1 MPVET
6 ESKAAELYERF
17 RQGDKAA
24 FESLV
29 LEYRHSLT
37 LFIRRFVS
45 DMDTAEDLAADV
57 FVKLLVK
64 KPRYK
69 GNASFKTWLFTAG
82 RNLAVD
88 HLRKHGRT
96 LTEEEVRQEHSEGT
110 EDSFFKSERKRALY
124 RALNTLPRDEKQLMH
139 LIYIEDLGY
148 DHAEKV
154 LGVPKGKL
162 YAMARRAKGTLK
174 DILTKEGIEF

>member
-1 MPVET
+1 MTEET
-6 ESKAAELYERF
+6 HIKAAELYERF

-29 LEYRHSLT
+29 LEYRQGLT
-37 LFIRRFVS
+37 LFIRRFVG
-45 DMDTAEDLAADV
+45 DMDTAEDIAADV

-69 GNASFKTWLFTAG
+69 GSASFKTWLFTAG

-96 LTEEEVRQEHSEGT
+96 LTEEEPRQGHSEGT
-110 EDSFFKSERKRALY
+110 EDSFFKSERERALY
-124 RALNTLPRDEKQLMH
+124 RALDALPEEERRLMH
-139 LIYIEDLGY
+139 LVYLEGLGY
-148 DHAEKV
+148 DHSEKV
-154 LGVPKGKL
+154 LGVPKSKL
-162 YAMARRAKGTLK
+162 YAMARRAKETLK
-174 DILTKEGIEF
+174 AELTKEGIEF

>member
-1 MPVET
+1 MT
-6 ESKAAELYERF
+6 EEAEKRAAELYECF

-29 LEYRHSLT
+29 LEYRQSLT
-37 LFIRRFVS
+37 LFINRFVG
-45 DMDTAEDLAADV
+45 DMDAAEDLAADA

-82 RNLAVD
+82 RNLAID
-88 HLRKHGRT
+88 YLRKRGRT
-96 LTEEEVRQEHSEGT
+96 VTEEEPRKGHSEGT
-110 EDSFFKSERKRALY
+110 EEGFFKSERKRALY
-124 RALNTLPRDEKQLMH
+124 RALDALPKEERQLMH
-139 LIYIEDLGY
+139 LVYLEDLGY

-154 LGVPKGKL
+154 LGVSKSKL
-162 YAMARRAKGTLK
+162 YAMARRAKETLRAE
-174 DILTKEGIEF
+174 LTKEGIEF